1 MQDHKRADR
10 EIVIVKTHTYTIHF
24 NGGSKK
30 NKMKYRY
37 GSVKDI
43 TLQISEQRATITFA
57 VRSVLSAE
65 DLISFKSKLFRDAY
79 RKIHLIHALIIK
91 QGLIVRK
98 MEICIDGVSSYFD
111 REHPSFPF
119 MFSMIEKKDLGLS
132 DAWSTLV
139 PEVLTIPKSRMDNDL
154 RFVSAFSYLA
164 SKSKVYRVERFTD
177 LWTAMNA
184 YYSYYA
190 SCYEKEI
197 RAELGKDDAEQLPGN
212 LQLFKKDG
220 LSIGALG
227 WSLFPKYKHFQNVKE
242 AEALWKDNYRTEMI
256 LCNFSMPQIEE
267 LYNAA
272 KQELEG
278 IPLPEKY
285 AELAACAETFGAPLF
300 TYLLLIY
307 PYHWRCNLFHGN
319 RTTLLFAA
327 YNDYEMAVLQTA
339 NYFLER
345 FLNEAIPTMFRDDFF
360 EGQYDSVKQFMRQ
373 ATINDKGQSAFE
385 KAFEKEK
392 SKLVTNDIVK

>member
-30 NKMKYRY
+30 NKLQYQY

-43 TLQISEQRATITFA
+43 TLQISEQRATITFSM
-57 VRSVLSAE
+57 RSVHSAE

-91 QGLIVRK
+91 QGLIVNK
-98 MEICIDGVSSYFD
+98 MEICIDGVSNYYDS
-111 REHPSFPF
+111 EHPSFPF
-119 MFSMIEKKDLGLS
+119 MFSMIEKNDLGLS

-164 SKSKVYRVERFTD
+164 SKSKVYRVERFTN

-197 RAELGKDDAEQLPGN
+197 RAELGKDDAEKLPKD
-212 LQLFKKDG
+212 LQLIKQDSR
-220 LSIGALG
+220 SIDAIG
-227 WSLFPKYKHFQNVKE
+227 WSIFPKYEKIKNR
-242 AEALWKDNYRTEMI
+242 EALWKDNYRTEKI
-256 LCNFSMPQIEE
+256 LCNFSLPQIEE

-272 KQELEG
+272 EQELKG
-278 IPLPEKY
+278 IPLPAQY
-285 AELAACAETFGAPLF
+285 ADLAACADTFGTPLF

-307 PYHWRCNLFHGN
+307 PYHWRCNIFHGN
-319 RTTLLFAA
+319 RATLLFAA

-345 FLNEAIPTMFRDDFF
+345 FLNDAIPTMFRDDFF
-360 EGQYDSVKQFMRQ
+360 EGKYDSVKQFMRQ

-392 SKLVTNDIVK
+392 RNNTATNNAR